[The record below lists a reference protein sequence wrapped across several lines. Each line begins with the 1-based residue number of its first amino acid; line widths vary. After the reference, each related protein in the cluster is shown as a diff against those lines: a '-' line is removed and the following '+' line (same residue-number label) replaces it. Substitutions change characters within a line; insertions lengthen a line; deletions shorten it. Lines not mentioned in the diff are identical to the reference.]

1 MASWQ
6 AWNANAARAKARRAE
21 RRACVRVWSA
31 MIGAIASLL
40 GEAALL
46 MAGLGVS
53 SHSAW

>member
-1 MASWQ
+1 ME
-6 AWNANAARAKARRAE
+6 RE
-21 RRACVRVWSA
+21 RRKGEGPTRGAAGMRTRMVVA